1 MKKHLALV
9 LVLSLAASLVF
20 AQGQKETSGKRTF
33 NNTFPT
39 SETIF

>member
-20 AQGQKETSGKRTF
+20 AQGQKLK
-33 NNTFPT
+33 FPT
-39 SETIF
+39 